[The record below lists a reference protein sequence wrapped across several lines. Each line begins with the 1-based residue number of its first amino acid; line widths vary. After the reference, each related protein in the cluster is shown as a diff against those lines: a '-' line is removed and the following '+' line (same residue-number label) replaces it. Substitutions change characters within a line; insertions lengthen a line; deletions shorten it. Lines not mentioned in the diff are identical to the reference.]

1 MKAEYLYTCVY
12 SRVSATTMRWST
24 AISGHWLTAGIWQ
37 EAVSLECSTKRWVT
51 KASALGIHSQMVV
64 LRHKFG
70 FVGLVMYLKQYILV
84 FHVLAYVVKIF
95 FWICIVWGKLD
106 KFILRCIITQI
117 CGGLK
122 KELDLKE
129 NYSGRLLCF
138 PLNWTYRT

>member
-1 MKAEYLYTCVY
+1 
-12 SRVSATTMRWST
+12 
-24 AISGHWLTAGIWQ
+24 
-37 EAVSLECSTKRWVT
+37 
-51 KASALGIHSQMVV
+51 MVV

-138 PLNWTYRT
+138 PLN